1 MLISQDGPYGLI
13 MVSLES
19 IKSNQRC
26 SILSDGN
33 NVNTEV
39 HSTSPMLGTGTY
51 TGKVYYW
58 TGVDDKCHTVPFGF
72 EFSSYAVNTMWNLWI
87 FGNSVQEICP
97 YHNISAEHDLV
108 KTTCKIRRCRTK
120 KVINYL
126 IKVAIAGNYMSCLR
140 DLKDIIQSQRVYD
153 YAYPKLIQTLYTIN
167 KMPNRPND
175 LNINTVANRM
185 IKKKLL
191 YDDVV

>member
-1 MLISQDGPYGLI
+1 
-13 MVSLES
+13 
-19 IKSNQRC
+19 
-26 SILSDGN
+26 
-33 NVNTEV
+33 
-39 HSTSPMLGTGTY
+39 
-51 TGKVYYW
+51 
-58 TGVDDKCHTVPFGF
+58 
-72 EFSSYAVNTMWNLWI
+72 
-87 FGNSVQEICP
+87 
-97 YHNISAEHDLV
+97 
-108 KTTCKIRRCRTK
+108 
-120 KVINYL
+120 
-126 IKVAIAGNYMSCLR
+126 MSCLR